1 MKKIIILS
9 CLALIFFMAV
19 SAWSASKVVATSDAN
34 KVALDLSAD
43 EPLGGVVVALKFAEP
58 GTNVICTKADF
69 TGGIAD
75 YIADDGQS
83 GAKFTIIDNEK
94 KTVLAVAIPFTAKA
108 IPQGEGTFLNLEF
121 KGEGK
126 VRLEETTISHQTG
139 ISLVNAKAQ
148 ELKFDFNPI
157 ELTPSKIQALPK
169 DFSLGQNYPNPFNPT
184 TTVSYALP
192 TSAYVK
198 LVVYNILGQKVKTLV
213 DEEQT
218 AGFRQVVW
226 NGQNDRGET
235 VGSGIYFYRIQAG
248 DFIKTAKMSLL
259 K

>member
-1 MKKIIILS
+1 MLKKISLITVLLLILGS
-9 CLALIFFMAV
+9 V
-19 SAWSASKVVATSDAN
+19 SWAANKMVATSDAN
-34 KVALDLSAD
+34 KVALNLSAD

-58 GTNVICTKADF
+58 GTKVICTKADF

-83 GAKFTIIDNEK
+83 GAKFSIIDNEK

-126 VRLEETTISHQTG
+126 VKLEETTISHQTG
-139 ISLVNAKAQ
+139 ISLVNTKAQ

-157 ELTPSKIQALPK
+157 EIVAPKVQVLPK
-169 DFSLGQNYPNPFNPT
+169 EFSLNQNFPNPFNPT
-184 TTVSYALP
+184 TTISYALP
-192 TSAYVK
+192 ANSYVK

-218 AGFRQVVW
+218 AGYRQVVW
-226 NGQNDRGET
+226 NGQNDRGEA
-235 VGSGIYFYRIQAG
+235 VGSGIYFYRIHAG
-248 DFIKTAKMSLL
+248 DFTKTAKMSLL